1 MKNKKVVSKPRPLVT
16 KPASLR
22 IDPSYKHFLH
32 EIKIKI
38 RTAQL
43 QAAMAV
49 NQVLLQFYW
58 EIGSLIIKKQETARW
73 GDKLLDALADDLK
86 HSFPDMDG
94 FSKPNLKNMRLF
106 AETYPQFEMGQAVP
120 SQLPW
125 THQVTL
131 LRAVKSDEQRAW
143 YATQA
148 IENGWSY
155 RQLMAHIKEGLYKR
169 QGSTTLKT
177 TNFTKQ
183 LPAPQS
189 LLAEET
195 LKDPYKFHFLTLG
208 QDAHEKEVEK
218 GLIAHI
224 TQFMLELGQGFAF
237 VGNQYQ
243 LVVEKREFRLD
254 LLFYHL
260 KLRSYFVIEIKRG
273 EFKPEY
279 AGKLN
284 FYLSAV
290 DDLLKLPQ
298 DNPTIGLLLCEKKN
312 KVFAEYALRDINK
325 PMGISE
331 YQLAKALPKKLQ
343 ASLPT
348 TEEIEAEL
356 NMDLDTF
363 EEDK

>member
-1 MKNKKVVSKPRPLVT
+1 MVKKISDKSNTSIKKSISFHV
-16 KPASLR
+16 
-22 IDPSYKHFLH
+22 DPSYKNFLQ
-32 EIKIKI
+32 EIKTKI
-38 RTAQL
+38 RTSQL
-43 QAAMAV
+43 QAAVAV
-49 NQVLLQFYW
+49 NQILLKFYW
-58 EIGSLIIKKQETARW
+58 EIGTLIIKKQETAQW
-73 GDKLLDALADDLK
+73 GDKLLDALAGDLK
-86 HSFPDMDG
+86 HSFPDTDG

-106 AETYPQFEMGQAVP
+106 AENYPQFEIGQTVS

-125 THQVTL
+125 SHNVAL
-131 LRAVKSDEQRAW
+131 LRAVKVQKQRDW
-143 YATQA
+143 YAKQA
-148 IENGWSY
+148 MENGWSY
-155 RQLMAHIKEGLYKR
+155 RQLISHIKEDLYKR
-169 QGSTTLKT
+169 QGSSRQKT
-177 TNFTKQ
+177 TNFTQ
-183 LPAPQS
+183 RLPAPQS

-208 QDAHEKEVEK
+208 KDAHEKEVER
-218 GLIAHI
+218 GLITHI

-237 VGNQYQ
+237 IGNQFP
-243 LVVEKREFRLD
+243 LVIDKREFRLD
-254 LLFYHL
+254 LLFYHV

-273 EFKPEY
+273 EFKPEH

-331 YQLAKALPKKLQ
+331 YQLAKSLPKKLQ
-343 ASLPT
+343 TDLPT

-356 NMDLDTF
+356 NIDLARF
-363 EEDK
+363 EKDE

>member
-1 MKNKKVVSKPRPLVT
+1 MAKQLI

-22 IDPSYKHFLH
+22 IDASYKELLH
-32 EIKIKI
+32 EVKTKI
-38 RTAQL
+38 RSAQL
-43 QAAMAV
+43 QAAFAV
-49 NQVLLQFYW
+49 NQVLLKFYW
-58 EIGSLIIKKQETARW
+58 EIGSLIIEKQQKAKW
-73 GDKLLDALADDLK
+73 GDKLLDTLAEDLK
-86 HSFPDMDG
+86 NSFPDTDG

-106 AETYPQFEMGQAVP
+106 AENYPEFEIGQTVS

-125 THQVTL
+125 SHNIAL
-131 LRAVKSDEQRAW
+131 LRAAKTNEERTW
-143 YATQA
+143 YAKET

-155 RQLMAHIKEGLYKR
+155 RQLVSNIRENLYQR
-169 QGSTTLKT
+169 QGSPKIKT
-177 TNFTKQ
+177 TNFTHL
-183 LPAPQS
+183 LPEPQS
-189 LLAEET
+189 LLAEEM
-195 LKDPYKFHFLTLG
+195 LKDPYKFHFLTVG
-208 QDAHEKEVEK
+208 KDAHEQEIER

-237 VGNQYQ
+237 VGNQFP
-243 LVVEKREFRLD
+243 LIIDKREFRLD

-273 EFKPEY
+273 EFKPEHT
-279 AGKLN
+279 GKLN

-312 KVFAEYALRDINK
+312 KVFAEYALRDLKK

-343 ASLPT
+343 TSLPT
-348 TEEIEAEL
+348 IEEIEAEL
-356 NMDLDTF
+356 NMDIDLL
-363 EEDK
+363 KK